1 MTTLDLPLEFNLE
14 TVHLTDEQ
22 FYQLC
27 IHNPEMAIEQNAKGV
42 LIVMPPVGG
51 ESGNQELELGT
62 DLAIWN
68 RQTQLGKVFSSSTIF
83 QLPIGSKRSPDAAWV
98 ELSRWEA
105 LTPEQ
110 RRRFPPIAPDFVI
123 EVRSSTDSLE
133 TLRSKMQEYMASG
146 VRLGWLFNPKDQ
158 QVEIYRQG
166 AAAAVRPL
174 PTQLSGDSVLPGFV
188 LSASRFAE
196 G

>member
-1 MTTLDLPLEFNLE
+1 MTTLDLPLELNLE
-14 TVHLTDEQ
+14 AVHLTDEQ

-62 DLAIWN
+62 DLALWN

-83 QLPIGSKRSPDAAWV
+83 LLPMGSKRSPDAAWV

-110 RRRFPPIAPDFVI
+110 RRRFPPIAPDFVM

-133 TLRSKMQEYMASG
+133 ALRSKMQEYMASG

-166 AAAAVRPL
+166 AAAEVQPL

-188 LSASRFAE
+188 LLASRFDE

>member
-14 TVHLTDEQ
+14 AVHLTDEQ

-68 RQTQLGKVFSSSTIF
+68 RQTQLGKVFSSSIIF

-98 ELSRWEA
+98 DLSRWEA

>member
-14 TVHLTDEQ
+14 AVHLTDEQ

-27 IHNPEMAIEQNAKGV
+27 IHNPEMAIEQNAKGL

>member
-14 TVHLTDEQ
+14 AVHLTDEQ

>member
-14 TVHLTDEQ
+14 AVHLSDEQ